1 MTPSSDAFLSLWPL
15 SPSRA
20 TPRHASPSC
29 THPHAHVSFVVG
41 AAGGQADYVPLGGP
55 PIAGDE
61 AAKDEARAMIAAFV
75 PTAGEGHEP
84 APAPAMAAMAAAAG
98 TEAPAENMPAPF
110 N

>member
-1 MTPSSDAFLSLWPL
+1 
-15 SPSRA
+15 
-20 TPRHASPSC
+20 
-29 THPHAHVSFVVG
+29 
-41 AAGGQADYVPLGGP
+41 LGGP